1 MKQYKALGIVPGLA
15 LSRAKITQNNSG
27 IKTLEGDLNSSL
39 QKAFDDLEILKA
51 GVNNEIAE
59 VFSAHQ
65 MILFDP
71 EILEKTNAEILDKKV
86 SWDLAYSSV
95 MDSYI
100 AQFEAFEDPYF
111 KERATDLKDIK
122 NRVLNPNSYLV
133 FENPSILVTEE
144 LTPSQTAILNP
155 KNIKGII
162 TRKGGKTSH
171 SAIIASSLGIPY
183 VSGFEGEIFEDDLV
197 FINGQIGEIL
207 INPPDDL
214 KEKLIEQI
222 QEQELEKLNL
232 EKFKNLDS
240 ITLKGEKIIIR
251 ANMANP
257 GEIQQIKNSSAEGVG
272 LFRTEFLFM
281 ESAPSEEE
289 QFQIYKKV
297 LEELNPHPVVI
308 RTLDVG
314 GDKKIPYLQITPED
328 NPFLGNRAL
337 RLCLREIELFKT
349 QLRALIRASLFGKLK
364 ILIPFVTTL
373 EEVIEVKKILAEL
386 GGGNYQLGIM
396 IEIPSAALMADI
408 LADHVDFFSIG
419 TNDLIQY
426 TCAVDRMNSSVA
438 HYYNFF
444 NPGVLKLISM
454 VISAAKEK
462 GIDVE
467 VCGEAATNKEALAWF
482 LKEGLKEISVPIS
495 EVLKI
500 KKIIRDLNI

>member
-1 MKQYKALGIVPGLA
+1 MKQFKALGIVSGLA
-15 LSRAKITQNNSG
+15 LSRAKLLQKKSE
-27 IKTLEGDLNSSL
+27 KKSLEGDLNSSL
-39 QKAFDDLEILKA
+39 QKAFDDLEILK
-51 GVNNEIAE
+51 GTVNNEIAE

-71 EILEKTNAEILDKKV
+71 EILEKTNAEILDKKI

-111 KERATDLKDIK
+111 KERAADLKDIK
-122 NRVLNPNSYLV
+122 NRVLSPFAHNS
-133 FENPSILVTEE
+133 FENPSILVTGE
-144 LTPSQTAILNP
+144 LTPSQTALLNP
-155 KNIKGII
+155 KIIMGII
-162 TRKGGKTSH
+162 TRTGGKTSH

-197 FINGQIGEIL
+197 FINGQTGVVL
-207 INPPDDL
+207 VNPPDDL
-214 KEKLIEQI
+214 KEKLIGQI
-222 QEQELEKLNL
+222 KEQEFEKLAL
-232 EKFKNLDS
+232 EGLKNLDS
-240 ITLKGEKIIIR
+240 LTLDGEKIIIR

-257 GEIQQIKNSSAEGVG
+257 SEAQLIKNSSAEGVG

-281 ESAPSEEE
+281 ESPPSEEE

-297 LEELNPHPVVI
+297 LQELHPNPVVI
-308 RTLDVG
+308 RTLDAG
-314 GDKKIPYLQITPED
+314 GDKKIPYLQIAPED

-337 RLCLREIELFKT
+337 RLCLKELDLFKT
-349 QLRALIRASLFGKLK
+349 QLRAMIRASKYGKLK

-386 GGGNYQLGIM
+386 GGGSYEFGIM
-396 IEIPSAALMADI
+396 IEIPSAALIADV
-408 LADHVDFFSIG
+408 LADYVDFFSIG

-438 HYYNFF
+438 HLYDIF

-482 LKEGLKEISVPIS
+482 LKEGLREISVPVS

-500 KKIIRDLNI
+500 KKIVRGLKI

>member
-1 MKQYKALGIVPGLA
+1 MKQYKALGIVSGLA
-15 LSRAKITQNNSG
+15 LSRAKLPPKNSG
-27 IKTLEGDLNSSL
+27 KKSLEGDLNSSL
-39 QKAFDDLEILKA
+39 QKAFDDLEILKKT
-51 GVNNEIAE
+51 VNNEIAE

-71 EILEKTNAEILDKKV
+71 EILDKTNAEILDKKV

-95 MDSYI
+95 MDFYI
-100 AQFEAFEDPYF
+100 TQFEAFEDPYF
-111 KERATDLKDIK
+111 KERAADLKDIK
-122 NRVLNPNSYLV
+122 NRVLNPDSHYG
-133 FENPSILVTEE
+133 FENPSILVTGE

-155 KNIKGII
+155 KNVKGII

-183 VSGFEGEIFEDDLV
+183 VSGFEGEISEGDLV
-197 FINGQIGEIL
+197 FINGQTGEIL
-207 INPPDDL
+207 VNPPDEL
-214 KEKLIEQI
+214 KEKLIGQI

-232 EKFKNLDS
+232 EELKNLDS
-240 ITLKGEKIIIR
+240 ITLNGEKIIIR

-257 GEIQQIKNSSAEGVG
+257 CEIQQIKNSSAEGIG

-289 QFQIYKKV
+289 QYQIYKKV

-308 RTLDVG
+308 RTLDAG
-314 GDKKIPYLQITPED
+314 GDKKIPYLQIAMED

-337 RLCLREIELFKT
+337 RLCFKEIEIFKT
-349 QLRALIRASLFGKLK
+349 QLRALLRASSFGKLK

-386 GGGNYQLGIM
+386 GSGNYQLGIM
-396 IEIPSAALMADI
+396 IEIPSAALIADV
-408 LADHVDFFSIG
+408 LAEQVDFFSIG

-426 TCAVDRMNSSVA
+426 TCAVDRMNSSVS
-438 HYYNFF
+438 HYYNIF
-444 NPGVLKLISM
+444 NPGVLKLILM

-482 LKEGLKEISVPIS
+482 LKEGIREVSVPVS

-500 KKIIRDLNI
+500 KKIIRDLKI